1 MDGNGQGTVE
11 DRVIRLVIDKLCA
24 DKDPIPTVNRDTSFT
39 NDLAADSLDTV
50 ELVMEL
56 EQEFDLDIPDD
67 IQENITTV
75 GAAVDFIEKSIEES
89 SA

>member
-1 MDGNGQGTVE
+1 MDGNGQGTIE
-11 DRVIRLVIDKLCA
+11 ERVIRLVIDKLCA
-24 DKDPIPTVNRDTSFT
+24 DKDPVPTVTRDTSFT

-75 GAAVDFIEKSIEES
+75 GAAVDFIEQNTND
-89 SA
+89 SAS

>member
-1 MDGNGQGTVE
+1 MDGNGQGTIE
-11 DRVIRLVIDKLCA
+11 ERVIRLVIDKLCA
-24 DKDPIPTVNRDTSFT
+24 DKETVPTVNRDTSFT
-39 NDLAADSLDTV
+39 DDLAADSLDTV

-75 GAAVDFIEKSIEES
+75 GAAVDFITNNYKN
-89 SA
+89 